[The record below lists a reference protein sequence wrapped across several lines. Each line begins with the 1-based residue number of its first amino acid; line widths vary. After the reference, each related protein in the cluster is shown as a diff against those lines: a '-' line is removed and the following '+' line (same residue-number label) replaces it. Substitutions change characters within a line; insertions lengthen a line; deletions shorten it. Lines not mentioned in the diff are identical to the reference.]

1 MAEGERWGIR
11 KKIDR
16 LAGGMICS
24 DVRTEM
30 ARCHLELKRDAARI
44 AGGMLFLVIKNLL
57 LIVPI

>member
-1 MAEGERWGIR
+1 
-11 KKIDR
+11 
-16 LAGGMICS
+16 MICS